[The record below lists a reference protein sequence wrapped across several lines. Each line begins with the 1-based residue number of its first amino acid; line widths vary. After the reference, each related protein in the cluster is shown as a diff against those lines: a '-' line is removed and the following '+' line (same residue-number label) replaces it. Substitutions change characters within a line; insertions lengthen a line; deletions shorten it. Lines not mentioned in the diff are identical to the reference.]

1 MIFSVDTS
9 ITEADTNITYTAS
22 LDNPSDVGNPVMIN
36 LDVDSAQI
44 LISNPATGRTFLKTI
59 SADED
64 QFLDVS
70 SVTGAISSAIGV
82 NFEYLLVDTSSVTT
96 SIQDTIQVITLTLTA
111 ASNIAESEGDTRHMM
126 AVAILMQLSS

>member
-64 QFLDVS
+64 
-70 SVTGAISSAIGV
+70 
-82 NFEYLLVDTSSVTT
+82 
-96 SIQDTIQVITLTLTA
+96 
-111 ASNIAESEGDTRHMM
+111 
-126 AVAILMQLSS
+126 